1 MTDRVCRILVEKDG
15 RPSEPSEHSLGNE
28 GQFGFRVVRRRC
40 GTARAFVVSIEVS
53 SRCKRDLIGLSAE
66 MEAEG

>member
-1 MTDRVCRILVEKDG
+1 
-15 RPSEPSEHSLGNE
+15 
-28 GQFGFRVVRRRC
+28 VVRRRC
-40 GTARAFVVSIEVS
+40 GTARAFVVTIEVS